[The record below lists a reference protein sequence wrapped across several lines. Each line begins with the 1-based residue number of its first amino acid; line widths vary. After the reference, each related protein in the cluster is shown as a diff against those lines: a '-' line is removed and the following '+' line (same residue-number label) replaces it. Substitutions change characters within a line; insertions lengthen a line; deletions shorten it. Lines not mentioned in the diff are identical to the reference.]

1 MSDPTPTAAL
11 SVLAVDDATPP
22 PRRRRRRWLWALA
35 VVVPLLLLGGLY
47 LAAWLYAGTTIPRG
61 TTVLG
66 IDIGGQTPE
75 QAEAT
80 LTEQLPAVA
89 DAPLTLLVQQ
99 DDVTLVPSRSGLNV
113 DVTAT
118 VAEADPQATDP
129 VALLDVIMTGG
140 RAVDPVVVV
149 DENALEQAVA
159 QVADETDRETVE
171 GAIDFRGGRVV
182 VTEPVDGRT
191 LDQPASVTLVADS
204 YLQDTGP
211 LPLPVT
217 EQPAVV
223 TAEAVAEAREQFADP
238 AMSAPVILRSDLG
251 SAEVSTRQLSR
262 VLSMQADDEGRL
274 QPRLDGRRLQAVTRA
289 QVASLGQ
296 APADASVR
304 IDGGTPVVVP
314 SRTGLTPQTD
324 DLPDQLLEAV
334 VGAGPERVVAL
345 PLVSQQ
351 PAYTTQD
358 AANSGVRRVVA
369 EFTTYYPY
377 AEYRNINIGRAAEL
391 ANNTFLKP
399 GDVFSMNDVV
409 GERTAERGFT
419 TGFIIDNGRF
429 QEGLGGGVS
438 QLATTL
444 FNAGH
449 FAGFSDV
456 EHHPHTFYIDR
467 YPMGREATV
476 SWGSWDLRFGN
487 NTPYGAVVQSFIDPA
502 TPSTTGAVTVRIW
515 STPYWKVTS
524 RTGQPFNFT
533 AFPSQTVSGAGCVP
547 SSGLQGF
554 DVVVNRTLA
563 RDGQVV
569 DREELYTRY
578 QPTPQVTCT

>member
-1 MSDPTPTAAL
+1 MS
-11 SVLAVDDATPP
+11 
-22 PRRRRRRWLWALA
+22 
-35 VVVPLLLLGGLY
+35 G
-47 LAAWLYAGTTIPRG
+47 
-61 TTVLG
+61 
-66 IDIGGQTPE
+66 
-75 QAEAT
+75 
-80 LTEQLPAVA
+80 
-89 DAPLTLLVQQ
+89 
-99 DDVTLVPSRSGLNV
+99 
-113 DVTAT
+113 
-118 VAEADPQATDP
+118 
-129 VALLDVIMTGG
+129 
-140 RAVDPVVVV
+140 
-149 DENALEQAVA
+149 
-159 QVADETDRETVE
+159 
-171 GAIDFRGGRVV
+171 
-182 VTEPVDGRT
+182 
-191 LDQPASVTLVADS
+191 
-204 YLQDTGP
+204 
-211 LPLPVT
+211 PVT
-217 EQPAVV
+217 
-223 TAEAVAEAREQFADP
+223 
-238 AMSAPVILRSDLG
+238 LRSDLG
-251 SAEVSTRQLSR
+251 TAELTTRQLSQ
-262 VLSMQADDEGRL
+262 VLSMRADDEGRL
-274 QPRLDGRRLQAVTRA
+274 QPRLDERRLETVTQA
-289 QVASLGQ
+289 QVAALGQ

-324 DLPDQLLEAV
+324 DLPAQVLEAV
-334 VGAGPERVVAL
+334 VATGPARVVRL

-351 PAYTTQD
+351 PDFTTQD
-358 AANSGVRRVVA
+358 AAASGVRRVVA

-377 AEYRNINIGRAAEL
+377 AEYRNVNIGRAAEL
-391 ANNTFLKP
+391 ANNTFLQP
-399 GDVFSMNDVV
+399 GEVFSMNDVV

-419 TGFIIDNGRF
+419 TGLIIDNGRF

-533 AFPSQTVSGAGCVP
+533 AVPSQTVSGAGCVP